1 MFNGMELQSMY
12 LIEIIKDGY
21 SPTERLEEATVSS
34 SGTNQA
40 QLSGLDSLGQFGLV
54 LRVCQRKCAQ
64 RSVIGFRFIP
74 PDYSF

>member
-1 MFNGMELQSMY
+1 MFKCMESQSVHV
-12 LIEIIKDGY
+12 IEIIKNGY
-21 SPTERLEEATVSS
+21 TATERPEPTVSS
-34 SGTNQA
+34 SGTNLA

-74 PDYSF
+74 PDS